1 MDAIVDRRQQPRG
14 RNLGNRQ
21 RFVRRARSHI
31 RNAIRE
37 NLRSR
42 GVTDAE
48 QGGTVSIP
56 RDEVHEPEF
65 VQDPRAG
72 RREHVLPGNR
82 EFVEGDRLPRPG
94 SGGGGGGREGSD
106 TGEGE
111 DAFTFELTRTEF
123 LDILFEDLALP
134 DMVKARIAR
143 EAATTPRRAGFTRQG
158 PSVRLSLERT
168 MRHSMAR
175 RVALGRPTVRAIEE
189 MERELAALRNGE
201 ISPADGRDADVRV
214 IELEEMIARARE
226 RRRRVPFI
234 DPVDL
239 RYSHLERVPRPVTQA
254 VMFCLMDVSA
264 SMDENMKD
272 LAKRFFILLHLFL
285 KRQYERVEVVFIRH
299 TQHAQE
305 VDEDTFFHGRQTGG
319 TIVSSA
325 FEEMLR
331 IVEDRYAVS
340 DWNLYLAQA
349 SDGDD
354 WPHDLEPCTRVL
366 ADRVMPICQYAAYV
380 EIAQDSRSSMGEPVL
395 DGGSD
400 LWHAYDEVVERH
412 AHFARRRIAEPSD
425 IYPVFR
431 ELFRRGGVDA

>member
-14 RNLGNRQ
+14 KNLGNRQ

-31 RNAIRE
+31 RSAIRE
-37 NLRSR
+37 NLKSR

-65 VQDPRAG
+65 VQDARAG
-72 RREHVLPGNR
+72 AREHVLSGNR
-82 EFVEGDRLPRPG
+82 EFVEGDRLPRPE
-94 SGGGGGGREGSD
+94 GGGGGGGSEGSD
-106 TGEGE
+106 SGEGE
-111 DAFTFELTRTEF
+111 DAFTFELSREEF
-123 LDILFEDLALP
+123 LDIFFEDLELP
-134 DMVKARIAR
+134 DLVKTRVAQ
-143 EAATTPRRAGFTRQG
+143 EATTVLHRAGFTTDG
-158 PSVRLSLERT
+158 PPVRMNLERT

-175 RVALGRPTVRAIEE
+175 RVALGRPTARAVQA
-189 MERELAALRNGE
+189 MEHELEALRSGE
-201 ISPADGRDADVRV
+201 IRPSDGRDPETRIA
-214 IELEEMIARARE
+214 ELEEMLARAGQ

-234 DPVDL
+234 DPIDL
-239 RYSHLERVPRPVTQA
+239 RYSHVERVPRPVTRA

-264 SMDENMKD
+264 SMDEDMKD

-305 VDEDTFFHGRQTGG
+305 VDEDTFFHSRQTGG

-331 IVEDRYAVS
+331 VVGERYPAE
-340 DWNLYLAQA
+340 DWNIYLAQA

-354 WPHDLEPCTRVL
+354 WRQDLERCTRIV
-366 ADRVMPICQYAAYV
+366 ADRVLPLCQYGAYV
-380 EIAQDSRSSMGEPVL
+380 EVARTGSPAADPL
-395 DGGSD
+395 ADGGSE
-400 LWHAYDEVVERH
+400 LWRAYDEVAERH
-412 AHFARRRIAEPSD
+412 RHFARRAIARPGD

-431 ELFRRGGVDA
+431 DLFRREGIDA